1 MNNRF
6 KFNKEQCEYCIF
18 NLGFCGAPGNSTQP
32 LPCDPV
38 DRLYESFKPK
48 RSCTYIEPE
57 PPLPDGF
64 SYKKNEIKE
73 INEKH

>member
-32 LPCDPV
+32 LICDPV
-38 DRLYESFKPK
+38 DRLYESFKPR
-48 RSCTYIEPE
+48 RSYKCLETKTKL
-57 PPLPDGF
+57 PLPEGF
-64 SYKKNEIKE
+64 SHKRMMTGNR
-73 INEKH
+73 